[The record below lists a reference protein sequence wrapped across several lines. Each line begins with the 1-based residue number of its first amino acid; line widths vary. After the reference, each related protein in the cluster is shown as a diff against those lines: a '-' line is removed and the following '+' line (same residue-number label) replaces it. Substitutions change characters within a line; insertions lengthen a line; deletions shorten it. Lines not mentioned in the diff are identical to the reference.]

1 MEGVRTIIL
10 DKSLKYSKEHSKFLH
25 KLKKDKVTVLVSQI
39 ALLLI
44 FLGVWELLGQLNII
58 NTFITSSPSRIF
70 NTLGNLLSGGDLW
83 YHIGITLY
91 ETMMGFVI
99 ATVLGTVIAILLW
112 WSEKLRKILDPYIV
126 VLNSLPK
133 IALGPL
139 IIIWVGAGLQSI
151 ITICVLILI
160 IITVISMLNAFLECD
175 KDKILLL
182 KSMGANKWQ
191 ILTKLVLPSAL
202 PQFVSVL
209 KINVGMSWVGTIIG
223 EYLVSSAGL
232 GYLIVYGSQV
242 FQLDLVMSSIV
253 LLCLLASFMYIL
265 VSFIEKKIIK
275 ARKD

>member
-1 MEGVRTIIL
+1 MNKNL
-10 DKSLKYSKEHSKFLH
+10 QYSKEHEKFLH
-25 KLKKDKVTVLVSQI
+25 KQKKDKITILTFQIGLLVG
-39 ALLLI
+39 
-44 FLGVWELLGQLNII
+44 FLGLWELLGQLNVI

-70 NTLGNLLSGGDLW
+70 NTFITLLNSGDLW
-83 YHIGITLY
+83 YHLGITLY
-91 ETMMGFVI
+91 ETLIGFLI
-99 ATVLGTVIAILLW
+99 ATVLGTIIAILLW
-112 WSEKLRKILDPYIV
+112 WSEKLRKILTPYIV

-151 ITICVLILI
+151 ITICVLVSI

-175 KDKILLL
+175 KDKVLLL

-191 ILTKLVLPSAL
+191 ILTKLILPSAL
-202 PQFVSVL
+202 GQFVSVL

-242 FQLDLVMSSIV
+242 FQLDLVMCSIV
-253 LLCLLASFMYIL
+253 LLCLLASLMYFI
-265 VSFIEKKIIK
+265 VSIIEKKIIK
-275 ARKD
+275 TRKD

>member
-1 MEGVRTIIL
+1 MNKGL
-10 DKSLKYSKEHSKFLH
+10 QYSREHSNFLH
-25 KLKKDKVTVLVSQI
+25 KLKKDKFGVVLSQI
-39 ALLLI
+39 LLLLL
-44 FLGVWELLGQLNII
+44 FLGLWELLGQLKII
-58 NTFITSSPSRIF
+58 NTFITSSPSRIV
-70 NTLGNLLSGGDLW
+70 NTLYNLFLSGDMW

-91 ETMMGFVI
+91 ETMMGFII
-99 ATVLGTVIAILLW
+99 ATILGTIIAISLW
-112 WSEKLRKILDPYIV
+112 WSERLRKILDPYIV

-151 ITICVLILI
+151 ITICVLVLI

-175 KDKILLL
+175 KDKILML

-191 ILTKLVLPSAL
+191 ILCKLVLPNAL

-232 GYLIVYGSQV
+232 GYLIVSGSQV

-253 LLCLLASFMYIL
+253 LLCLLASFMYFF
-265 VSFIEKKIIK
+265 VSLLEKRIIK
-275 ARKD
+275 SRKD

>member
-1 MEGVRTIIL
+1 MNKNL
-10 DKSLKYSKEHSKFLH
+10 QYSKEHAKFLH
-25 KLKKDKVTVLVSQI
+25 KQKKDKITILTCQIGLLV
-39 ALLLI
+39 A
-44 FLGVWELLGQLNII
+44 FLGIWETLGQLNVI

-70 NTLGNLLSGGDLW
+70 NTFITLFNSGDLW
-83 YHIGITLY
+83 YHMGITLY
-91 ETMMGFVI
+91 ETMVGFLI
-99 ATVLGTVIAILLW
+99 ATFLGTIIAILLW
-112 WSEKLRKILDPYIV
+112 WSEKLQKILTPYIV

-151 ITICVLILI
+151 ITICVLVLI

-182 KSMGANKWQ
+182 KSMGATKWQ
-191 ILTKLVLPSAL
+191 ILSKLVLPSSL
-202 PQFVSVL
+202 TQFVSVL

-242 FQLDLVMSSIV
+242 FQLDLVMCSIV
-253 LLCLLASFMYIL
+253 LLCILASLMYYI
-265 VSFIEKKIIK
+265 VSVIEKKLIK